1 MSQSRSRSRSPVRA
15 RSRSRS
21 RSRSPVR
28 ARRNGGGGGGG
39 GPPRG
44 SVYENPPASR
54 CLGIFG
60 LSLYTTERD
69 LRDIFEQYGPLEK
82 IQLVVDH
89 PSGRSRGFGFIYFEK
104 MEDAMEAK
112 ERAAGL
118 ELDGHKEFTWVL
130 PERVVSRLVAVM
142 IIGLRHLGVTV
153 TEVVTTVR
161 VTMIAAIVAAVLLR
175 PVTTT
180 VVTAVVPVLTN
191 TIERLPVVHLV
202 RLNRVQCSS
211 L

>member
-118 ELDGHKEFTWVL
+118 ELDGHKVRIDFSVTKRAHS
-130 PERVVSRLVAVM
+130 PTPGIYMGAAGTRRFPPRRRYDHRSPSPRRDRYRSRDY
-142 IIGLRHLGVTV
+142 R
-153 TEVVTTVR
+153 ESNYDR
-161 VTMIAAIVAAVLLR
+161 SYR
-175 PVTTT
+175 SRRSPS
-180 VVTAVVPVLTN
+180 PRYDDRRYRRRSRSY
-191 TIERLPVVHLV
+191 EYY
-202 RLNRVQCSS
+202 
-211 L
+211 